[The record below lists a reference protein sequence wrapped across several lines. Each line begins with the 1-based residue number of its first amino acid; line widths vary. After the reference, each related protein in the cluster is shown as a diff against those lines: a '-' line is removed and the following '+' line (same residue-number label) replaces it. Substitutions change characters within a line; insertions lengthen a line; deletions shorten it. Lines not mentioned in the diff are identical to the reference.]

1 MIIDCHLLM
10 GIPDQIL
17 TRQLTDSQLG
27 NVLAEHSATKAHR
40 DELKEQVRKM
50 EKAKEAISSILK
62 I

>member
-50 EKAKEAISSILK
+50 EKAKEAISIILK